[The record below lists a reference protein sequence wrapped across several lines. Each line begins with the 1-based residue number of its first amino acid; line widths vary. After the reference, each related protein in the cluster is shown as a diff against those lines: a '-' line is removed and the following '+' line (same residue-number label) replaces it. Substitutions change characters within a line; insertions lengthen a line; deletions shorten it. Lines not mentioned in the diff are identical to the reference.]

1 VEDVGAVAVEQ
12 PDQLHEAGEIARSDL
27 PPNVSERLEPR
38 ARRRGR
44 VTKWACSV
52 GRDDD
57 VEALHERRKQRGD
70 VRLGAP
76 DLRERDQQQNARP
89 TRQGG

>member
-1 VEDVGAVAVEQ
+1 MENVRPVAAEE
-12 PDQLHEAGEIARSDL
+12 PDELDEADEVARSDGS
-27 PPNVSERLEPR
+27 PHVSQWLEPR

-44 VTKWACSV
+44 VTQWACSV
-52 GRDDD
+52 SRDDD

-70 VRLGAP
+70 VRLGTP

-89 TRQGG
+89 PRQGG